1 MLKTV
6 NARFANGV
14 LIPLEPLDLLDLEE
28 GAVVV
33 LSIEVVQP
41 KTEWSGNA
49 PPVVPNEG
57 DFFPDADPKRLKNL
71 LYGQEVEGYLRKRNE

>member
-1 MLKTV
+1 MPKTV

-14 LIPLEPLDLLDLEE
+14 LTPLETLDFEE

-41 KTEWSGNA
+41 QPEWSGNA
-49 PPVVPNEG
+49 PPVVPTKG
-57 DFFPDADPKRLKNL
+57 DFLPDADPKRLKNL
-71 LYGQEVEGYLRKRNE
+71 IYEQEVEGYLRKRNE